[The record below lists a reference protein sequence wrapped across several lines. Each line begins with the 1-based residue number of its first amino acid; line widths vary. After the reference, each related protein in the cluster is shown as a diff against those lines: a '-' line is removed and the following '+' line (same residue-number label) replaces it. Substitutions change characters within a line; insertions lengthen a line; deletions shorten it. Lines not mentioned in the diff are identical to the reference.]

1 MVVADALETISLEKI
16 GDKVQAF
23 GNTTVIA
30 GMIIELDEI
39 TNQLLIIKGNWLQ
52 SLRRRNGSCR

>member
-1 MVVADALETISLEKI
+1 MVVADALGTISLEKI
-16 GDKVQAF
+16 GDKIQTF

-39 TNQLLIIKGNWLQ
+39 TNQLLIIKGNWPQ